1 MGWVDQ
7 SDSDSVFLH
16 TTLPYSV
23 WGWVGVAVLDKMPRL
38 DLKENQEERI
48 RDIIPPLPRVCICIF
63 FHFYFTLLEYSSL
76 EAKVYISTQPSALKS

>member
-1 MGWVDQ
+1 MLFHYWQAAGRGLGQEEGARSMGWVDR

-38 DLKENQEERI
+38 DLKENRGERI

-63 FHFYFTLLEYSSL
+63 FIFTSPY
-76 EAKVYISTQPSALKS
+76 